1 MTTTNKNLPA
11 RSGILPLLII
21 GAITAVAVAFIFRL
35 IPDDFPARLLGRVVL
50 FLVAVAS
57 APAFVAF
64 VRWCGRFIGT
74 RYERSA
80 TIATIGALAFDSSA
94 TGFAPQV
101 YGHSGVASATVLAS
115 IVVGGIAIIAVEH
128 ALLVHQKS

>member
-1 MTTTNKNLPA
+1 MPTTNKNLSA

-50 FLVAVAS
+50 FLVAVAL
-57 APAFVAF
+57 APAFVAC

-80 TIATIGALAFDSSA
+80 TIATIGALTFDSSA
-94 TGFAPQV
+94 TGFAPQF
-101 YGHSGVASATVLAS
+101 YGHSGTASATVLAT
-115 IVVGGIAIIAVEH
+115 IVLGGVSIIAVEH
-128 ALLVHQKS
+128 ALLIRRKS